1 MGRVKLTFCQN
12 DPIPI
17 SDISNSENFVE
28 FLHIYEKI
36 VNLSIRAKKF
46 PESEKSAI
54 IKPGLKGSMN
64 AQNLNSYRPI
74 SNLSFLSKIIE
85 NVILDQLLEFFET
98 SQVFPDNQSAYR
110 RLYSTE
116 TALCSVINDLLIMM
130 DEGRCGILILLDLSA
145 AFDTVVHSLLIK
157 DLKRIGI
164 DGDALDYLEDY
175 LENRTYCVQI
185 GETLSG
191 TKPLNRGVPQG
202 SVLGPI
208 LFCIYTIEL
217 TYLLQEHGVKFKL
230 FADDTQFYL
239 SLRNVEDTERKI
251 NEVMNDVKIWMDSK
265 QLKMNDKKTECLIV
279 GRKNEIKKAG
289 NRKP

>member
-1 MGRVKLTFCQN
+1 
-12 DPIPI
+12 
-17 SDISNSENFVE
+17 
-28 FLHIYEKI
+28 
-36 VNLSIRAKKF
+36 
-46 PESEKSAI
+46 
-54 IKPGLKGSMN
+54 MN

-74 SNLSFLSKIIE
+74 FNLSFLSKIIE

-98 SQVFPDNQSAYR
+98 SQVFPDNQSAYQ

-239 SLRNVEDTERKI
+239 SLRNVEDIERKI
-251 NEVMNDVKIWMDSK
+251 NEVMNDVRIWMNSN
-265 QLKMNDKKTECLIV
+265 QLKMNDKKTE
-279 GRKNEIKKAG
+279 
-289 NRKP
+289 